1 MKQSVVIKIGA
12 FAPNIIIYTGNMVRL
27 NKVKKKESKNV
38 KIKRFRS
45 WFHRGE
51 FIRLDIQS
59 IIMAVF
65 TTLTIVTTIVMGM
78 LIYNRFKI
86 SNKETLISSTQGIID
101 SIVDKMDSDLLNIRQ
116 ISNAANYNIVQ
127 QYDVSSQEFNRQ
139 FSLLYE
145 INSDKIQ
152 SMALYDNSGN
162 LIASEPIASEKDN
175 VDVKSQSWF
184 SMAKSEIENIHF
196 SIPHI
201 QNLFEDGAYKYYRV
215 VSLSRSVDVNDGEKP
230 VSGVLLVD
238 MKYSIIEET
247 LDRINKDSNG
257 IYYYLCD
264 SDGQIIYHPRI
275 TEIDRGIFKENN
287 NKMAKCEEG
296 IHELEFN
303 GHKNNYIISSIS
315 YTGWKVVGV
324 IPDKVQTVSI
334 KQFRYYII
342 TTVIILVMML
352 LEVNRIISRK
362 ISRPILN
369 LNESV
374 KAYEAGGKND
384 IYIGGSSEIR
394 HLGYS
399 VRKSYEQIEEL
410 MQEIIRQQTEL
421 RKSEMD
427 ALQSQ
432 INPHFLYNTLESI
445 TWMVE
450 ANKNKEA
457 VFMISELAKLLR
469 ISLSKGRTIIKISDE
484 IQHSRSYM
492 NIQMARYKE
501 RFKIRFEIDDEINDY
516 CIVKLVIQP
525 LLENAIY
532 YGVGNMDIDDDG
544 EIIVRGKKIDNEI
557 FITVEDNGMGMREE
571 EVENILK
578 DNNKTPKHGSGVGV
592 INVHSRIKLMFGN
605 EYGLSVES
613 EADEGTKVT
622 IHIPAI
628 PYNESNLTNLE
639 KQNVERKVENEKK

>member
-12 FAPNIIIYTGNMVRL
+12 FAPNIIIYTGNMGRL

-501 RFKIRFEIDDEINDY
+501 RFKIRFDVDDEINDY

-525 LLENAIY
+525 ILENAIY
-532 YGVGNMDIDDDG
+532 YGVGDIDIDDG
-544 EIIVRGKKIDNEI
+544 EIVVTGKKINDDI

-571 EVENILK
+571 VVENILK
-578 DNNKTPKHGSGVGV
+578 DNSKTPKHGSGVGV

-613 EADEGTKVT
+613 EADEGEG
-622 IHIPAI
+622 
-628 PYNESNLTNLE
+628 YNSYTCNSI
-639 KQNVERKVENEKK
+639 